1 MAGPARVAAAAVK
14 WGIAGLPLATHA
26 LVAARLWLPA
36 AAAGSDLQDCG
47 LRTFLVRLRQQESGE
62 ALPGV
67 SMGECPAPPA
77 APPTAALGWLRLS
90 GVRVPRAPQRPLQL
104 WSTRVGKG

>member
-1 MAGPARVAAAAVK
+1 MAQLYYAKRVEA
-14 WGIAGLPLATHA
+14 H
-26 LVAARLWLPA
+26 
-36 AAAGSDLQDCG
+36 
-47 LRTFLVRLRQQESGE
+47 LVRLRQQESGE

-90 GVRVPRAPQRPLQL
+90 GVRVPRAHPSAPCSCGPCGLARADL
-104 WSTRVGKG
+104 SFAGVIRFGDARSVR